1 MSDSMQ
7 IVEIIF
13 LAMLAGFVA
22 LRLVSVLGRR
32 TGHEK
37 PATDGFPGAE
47 QAKPSVSAPPVA
59 DLPRAQPLKLPA
71 DIAPATRQALEAIA
85 AADPRFEPV
94 AFVDGARAAYKM
106 ILEAFWRGDIEPAKP
121 FIADDVLDQFRRA
134 IAARDAEGL
143 SVENRLISINKA
155 AIVDASLEGAMAE
168 VTVRIDATL
177 AAVTRDRA
185 GTVVAGSAS
194 DPVETHDVWTF
205 SRHTR
210 SPDPNWLL
218 IATDAEG

>member
-1 MSDSMQ
+1 MSDSIQ

-37 PATDGFPGAE
+37 PATDGFTGSE
-47 QAKPSVSAPPVA
+47 QAKPSLAPSPVN
-59 DLPRAQPLKLPA
+59 DLPRAAPLQLPP
-71 DIAPATRQALEAIA
+71 DLAPATRRALEDIA
-85 AADPRFEPV
+85 AVDPRFEPV
-94 AFVDGARAAYKM
+94 PFVDGARAAYRM
-106 ILEAFWRGDIEPAKP
+106 ILEAFWQGNIESVKP

-134 IAARDAEGL
+134 IAAREAEGL
-143 SVENRLISINKA
+143 SVDNRLVSINKV
-155 AIVDASLEGAMAE
+155 AITEASLQGAMAE
-168 VTVRIDATL
+168 VTVRVDATL
-177 AAVTRDRA
+177 SAVTRDRD
-185 GTVVAGSAS
+185 GNVVAGSAS
-194 DPVETHDVWTF
+194 APVETHDVWTF